1 MLKKLSIEELCD
13 TCDASLFEFETTDEL
28 EPISD
33 IIGQQRA
40 VRAMEFGLKI
50 EKKGYNIFVSGPT
63 GTGKTTY
70 ARLAVSKVAKEKS
83 APDDILYVYNFS
95 KPEKPIALFLK
106 AGMGYEFTKDMEK
119 LVNEVKREINKV
131 FDDEAFEVQ
140 RQEIIDIYQKK
151 SAEIFEKLEEQAK
164 AEGFIIQRS
173 PQGFIT
179 VPLKE
184 GKPMSQEEFD
194 ALSDEERKA
203 IEEKGRG
210 LQPKID
216 EALRRVRLVDREA
229 REELLKLERKTALAA
244 INPIFEEITAKYAEF
259 EGVVNYLKEVKDD
272 MIKNLNAIRQAS
284 REKGED
290 GLDFSAILSQ
300 GAPKEDFF
308 IRYKVNLF
316 VDNRNTEG
324 APVVIETNPTYYNL
338 FGKIEGKASFG
349 TVVTDFTM
357 IKSGAIHRARGGYL
371 IIQAED
377 LFKDPFAWDTL
388 KRTLKNGEARIENIG
403 EQYRVI
409 PTVTLKPQPIPVDV
423 KVILIG
429 SPLYYYIL
437 NEYDEDFRK
446 LFKIRVD
453 FDVEM
458 EKTKENLKNYAAF
471 VCHICKNDG
480 LLHFDKEA
488 VAKVIDYSSRL
499 AEDKRKLSTR
509 FNEIVELLYEA
520 SAWAEIEGEK
530 TVKKHHVQKAIEE
543 KAYRSNRVEEKLL
556 QMIEKGEIILDVSGK
571 KVGQVNGLSVLDIGD
586 YTFGQPSRITAT
598 TYLGDAGV
606 VNIEREVKL
615 SGKIHEKAVLI
626 LSGYLG
632 EKYAKDM
639 PLAISA
645 SITFEQNYG
654 GVEGDSATC
663 AELIALLSSIS
674 GIPVRQD
681 IAITGSL
688 DQHGN
693 VQPVGGVTHKIE
705 GFYHACKI
713 KGLTGTQGVVIPSQN
728 IDNLMLKDE
737 VLQAV
742 KEGKF
747 HIYSAETI
755 DDVIEI
761 MTELKAEEFHQKVKE
776 SLKSLAERAKE
787 FFDGE

>member
-1 MLKKLSIEELCD
+1 MLKKLTIKELCD
-13 TCDASLFEFETTDEL
+13 TCDPSLFEFETTGEL

-70 ARLAVSKVAKEKS
+70 ARIAVSKAAKEKS
-83 APDDILYVYNFS
+83 VPDDIIYVYNFS
-95 KPEKPIALFLK
+95 KPEKPIALFLR

-119 LVNEVKREINKV
+119 LVNEVKREINRA
-131 FDDEAFEVQ
+131 FDDDSFEVQ
-140 RQEIIDIYQKK
+140 KQEVIDKYQKK
-151 SAEIFEKLEEQAK
+151 SAEVFEKLEEQAK

-203 IEEKGRG
+203 LEEKGRS

-229 REELLKLERKTALAA
+229 REELLKLERKTALSAV
-244 INPIFEEITAKYAEF
+244 NPLFEEITAKYAEF
-259 EGVVNYLKEVKDD
+259 PSVVNYLKEVKDD
-272 MIKNLNAIRQAS
+272 MIKNLSALRQSS
-284 REKGED
+284 REKGEE
-290 GLDFSAILSQ
+290 GIDFSAILSQ
-300 GAPKEDFF
+300 GAQREDFF

-316 VDNRNTEG
+316 VDNKSTEG
-324 APVVIETNPTYYNL
+324 APVIIETNPTYYNL

-371 IIQAED
+371 ILQAED

-423 KVILIG
+423 KVVLIG
-429 SPLYYYIL
+429 SPLYYYLL
-437 NEYDEDFRK
+437 NEYDEDFKK

-499 AEDKRKLSTR
+499 AEDRTKLSTR
-509 FNEIVELLYEA
+509 FNDIVELLYEA
-520 SAWAEIEGEK
+520 SAWAKIQGDEV
-530 TVKKHHVQKAIEE
+530 VKKHHVQKAIEE

-556 QMIEKGEIILDVSGK
+556 KMIEKGEIIVETAGK
-571 KVGQVNGLSVLDIGD
+571 KVGQVNGLSVLDVGD

-598 TYLGDAGV
+598 AYLGDAGV

-632 EKYAKDM
+632 EKYAKDI
-639 PLAISA
+639 PLALSA

-663 AELIALLSSIS
+663 AELLALLSSIS

-681 IAITGSL
+681 IAVTGSL

-705 GFYHACKI
+705 GFYHTCKI
-713 KGLTGTQGVVIPSQN
+713 KGLTGTQGVILPSKN
-728 IDNLMLKDE
+728 TDNLMLKDE
-737 VLQAV
+737 VLGAV

-747 HIYSAETI
+747 HIYSADTI

-761 MTELKAEEFHQKVKE
+761 MTEMKAEEFHQKVKE

-787 FFDGE
+787 FLDGE

>member
-1 MLKKLSIEELCD
+1 MLKKLSFEDICSNCD
-13 TCDASLFEFETTDEL
+13 PSLLEFETTDQL

-40 VRAMEFGLKI
+40 IRAMEFGLKI
-50 EKKGYNIFVSGPT
+50 TKKGYNIFISGPT

-70 ARLAVSKVAKEKS
+70 ARLAVSKAAKEKS
-83 APDDILYVYNFS
+83 VPEDIVYVFNFA
-95 KPEKPIALFLK
+95 KPEKPIALFLR
-106 AGMGYEFTKDMEK
+106 AGMGYEFSKDMER
-119 LVNEVKREINKV
+119 LVNEVKREIHRV
-131 FDDEAFEVQ
+131 FDDESFEVQ
-140 RQEIIDIYQKK
+140 RQEIVEKYQKK
-151 SAEIFEKLEEQAK
+151 SAEIFEKLDEQAK

-194 ALSDEERKA
+194 SLSDEERKE
-203 IEEKGRG
+203 IEERGRG
-210 LQPKID
+210 LQPKLD
-216 EALRRVRLVDREA
+216 EALRRARLVDKEA
-229 REELLKLERKTALAA
+229 REEILKLERKVALDAV
-244 INPIFEEITAKYAEF
+244 NPLFEEVISKYVEF

-272 MIKNLNAIRQAS
+272 MIKNLAALKQVTKDKSEEIN
-284 REKGED
+284 
-290 GLDFSAILSQ
+290 DFAALFAQ
-300 GAPKEDFF
+300 GIPKEDFL

-316 VDNRNTEG
+316 VDNRNTKG
-324 APVVIETNPTYYNL
+324 APVIIETNPTYYNL

-357 IKSGAIHRARGGYL
+357 IKSGAVHRARGGYL

-409 PTVTLKPQPIPVDV
+409 PTVSLKPQPIPVDV

-429 SPLYYYIL
+429 PSLYYYLL
-437 NEYDEDFRK
+437 NEYDEDFKK
-446 LFKIRVD
+446 LFKVRVD

-458 EKTKENLKNYAAF
+458 ERTKENLKNYAAF
-471 VCHICKNDG
+471 ICHICKNDG

-499 AEDKRKLSTR
+499 AEDRTKLSTR
-509 FNEIVELLYEA
+509 FNDIVELLYEA
-520 SAWAEIEGEK
+520 STWAEIEGSDI
-530 TVKKHHVQKAIEE
+530 VKKEHVIKAVEE

-556 QMIEKGEIILDVSGK
+556 KMIEKGEIIVEVTGQK
-571 KVGQVNGLSVLDIGD
+571 AGQVNGLSVLDVGD

-626 LSGYLG
+626 LSGFLG

-639 PLAISA
+639 PLALSA
-645 SITFEQNYG
+645 SITFEQNYA

-713 KGLTGTQGVVIPSQN
+713 KGLTGTQGVVIPSKN
-728 IDNLMLKDE
+728 IDNLMLKEE
-737 VLQAV
+737 VLEAV
-742 KEGKF
+742 REGKF

-755 DDVIEI
+755 VDVIEI
-761 MTELKAEEFHQKVKE
+761 MTGMTAEEFHQKVKE
-776 SLKSLAERAKE
+776 ALKNLAEKAKE

>member
-1 MLKKLSIEELCD
+1 MLKKLTVEDLCSN
-13 TCDASLFEFETTDEL
+13 CDPSLFEFETTDEL

-70 ARLAVSKVAKEKS
+70 ARLAVSKAAKGKPV
-83 APDDILYVYNFS
+83 PDDVLYVYNFS

-119 LVNEVKREINKV
+119 LVKEVKREINKV
-131 FDDEAFEVQ
+131 FDDESFEI
-140 RQEIIDIYQKK
+140 RKQEVIEVYQKK
-151 SAEIFEKLEEQAK
+151 SAEVFEKLEELAK

-203 IEEKGRG
+203 IEEKGRS

-229 REELLKLERKTALAA
+229 REELSKLERKTALSA
-244 INPIFEEITAKYAEF
+244 INPLFEEITAKYAEF

-272 MIKNLNAIRQAS
+272 MIKNLSAIRQSS

-290 GLDFSAILSQ
+290 GIDFTAILSQ
-300 GAPKEDFF
+300 GAQREDFF

-316 VDNRNTEG
+316 VDNKNTLG

-357 IKSGAIHRARGGYL
+357 IKSGAVHRARGGYL
-371 IIQAED
+371 ILQAED

-409 PTVTLKPQPIPVDV
+409 PTVSLKPQPIPVDV

-429 SPLYYYIL
+429 SPLYYYLL
-437 NEYDEDFRK
+437 NEYDEDFKK

-499 AEDKRKLSTR
+499 AEDKTKLSTR
-509 FNEIVELLYEA
+509 FNDIVELLYEA
-520 SAWAEIEGEK
+520 SAWAEIEGET

-556 QMIEKGEIILDVSGK
+556 QMIEKGEIIVDVFGK
-571 KVGQVNGLSVLDIGD
+571 KVGQVNGLSVLDVGD

-598 TYLGDAGV
+598 AYLGDAGV

-626 LSGYLG
+626 LSGFLG

-663 AELIALLSSIS
+663 AELLALLSSIS

-681 IAITGSL
+681 VAVTGSL

-705 GFYHACKI
+705 GFYHACRV
-713 KGLTGTQGVVIPSQN
+713 KGLTGTQGVVIPSKN
-728 IDNLMLKDE
+728 IDNLMLKEE
-737 VLQAV
+737 VLEAV

-755 DDVIEI
+755 EDVIEI
-761 MTELKAEEFHQKVKE
+761 MAEMKAEEFHQKVKE

>member
-1 MLKKLSIEELCD
+1 MLKKLTIEELCD

-70 ARLAVSKVAKEKS
+70 ARLAVSKIAKEKS
-83 APDDILYVYNFS
+83 VPDDILYVYNFS

-203 IEEKGRG
+203 IEEKGRS

-290 GLDFSAILSQ
+290 GLEFSAIFAQ
-300 GAPKEDFF
+300 GSPKEDFY
-308 IRYKVNLF
+308 IRYRVNLF

-371 IIQAED
+371 IVQAED

-458 EKTKENLKNYAAF
+458 KKTKENLKNYAAF

-499 AEDKRKLSTR
+499 AEDKTKLSTR